1 MKFNKQ
7 LANTINED
15 LVYVSIKFNV
25 LGDFPHESNAIRIV
39 VKLPL

>member
-15 LVYVSIKFNV
+15 LAYVSLNLNV
-25 LGDFPHESNAIRIV
+25 LGDFPHESHTIKIV
-39 VKLPL
+39 VQLPL